1 MTTNSN
7 DNTIKRS
14 DVVSNR
20 IFWQCYFRSCTLDS
34 TWNYERQQHLAYA
47 YAMTPIVREFYKE
60 QEDQAE
66 AMQRHMEFMAVT
78 PQLSTLLI
86 GVSGAMEIENSKNE
100 NFDESSIN
108 AVKTSLMGPVAGV
121 GDSFFWGTLKVIAS
135 GIAISLATQGNIL
148 GPILFLLIINVPA
161 FIIRYLSLDVG
172 FKYGTKFFG
181 DNGNNQVVQKLT
193 RSMTIVGLMVI
204 GGMISS
210 MIYFE
215 LPFMIGSGDIAEP
228 IQTYIDQIM
237 PSFFPL
243 MLFLLMYYFIGKK
256 IKTTTILIGLIIVSI
271 ALAGLGI
278 V

>member
-1 MTTNSN
+1 MNSN
-7 DNTIKRS
+7 QKIKKRS
-14 DVVSNR
+14 EVVSNR
-20 IFWQCYFRSCTLDS
+20 VFWQCYFRSCTLDS

-47 YAMTPIVREFYKE
+47 YAMTPIIREYY
-60 QEDQAE
+60 QNQNDRAE

-86 GVSGAMEIENSKNE
+86 GVSGAMEIENAN
-100 NFDESSIN
+100 NQDFDQTSIN

-135 GIAISLATQGNIL
+135 GIAISLSTQGNIL
-148 GPILFLLIINVPA
+148 GPILFLLIINVPG
-161 FIIRYLSLDVG
+161 FLLRYFSLDIG

-181 DNGNNQVVQKLT
+181 DNENSHVVQKLT
-193 RSMTIVGLMVI
+193 KSMTIVGLMVI

-228 IQTYIDQIM
+228 VQTYIDQIM

-243 MLFLLMYYFIGKK
+243 LLFLLMYYLSGKK
-256 IKTTTILIGLIIVSI
+256 IKTTTILSGLLVVSI
-271 ALAGLGI
+271 ILAGLGI

>member
-7 DNTIKRS
+7 TQVVKRS
-14 DVVSNR
+14 DVVSNQ
-20 IFWQCYFRSCTLDS
+20 IFWKCYLRSCTLDS
-34 TWNYERQQHLAYA
+34 SWNYERQQNLAYA
-47 YAMTPIVREFYKE
+47 YAMTPIIREVYTDEKE
-60 QEDQAE
+60 RSYAL
-66 AMQRHMEFMAVT
+66 QRHMEFMAVT

-86 GVSGAMEIENSKNE
+86 GVSGAMEIENATNKD
-100 NFDESSIN
+100 FDESSIN

-172 FKYGTKFFG
+172 FKYGTKFFAS
-181 DNGNNQVVQKLT
+181 NENNQVVQKLT
-193 RSMTIVGLMVI
+193 KAMTIVGLMVI

-215 LPFMIGSGDIAEP
+215 LPIMIGSGDIAEP

-243 MLFLLMYYFIGKK
+243 VLFLLMYYLIGKK
-256 IKTTTILIGLIIVSI
+256 IKTTTILIWLIVISIV
-271 ALAGLGI
+271 LAGFGL